1 MAKRLLFKKMPTST
15 SRPIIDSYKNMALL
29 FFGLHYYENYLH
41 FTNLNH
47 TIDFRL
53 YVDNIK
59 SKLIDYFKTK
69 FEIDTFICT
78 NDSKIKNELIEAYQP
93 KDIFFS
99 NEISKNVKIIK
110 VFQMMFEYMKKMKK
124 GYEYVIL
131 TRLDIYFM
139 KDFLNIDFTKLNL
152 VSILENNNYCDDNF
166 YLIPKKY
173 IPLFYTTLLL
183 TIRNSPENRG
193 ILHTL
198 KNVFERIM
206 PVHYLC
212 NENRSVNKLSF
223 FKLRYLLNIAPI

>member
-1 MAKRLLFKKMPTST
+1 MAQRLLITKKPTNT
-15 SRPIIDSYKNMALL
+15 LGPIINSSKNMALL

-41 FTNLNH
+41 FTNVKY
-47 TIDFRL
+47 TIDFRS

-59 SKLIDYFKTK
+59 SKLIDYFKTRFK
-69 FEIDTFICT
+69 IDTFICT
-78 NDSKIKNELIEAYQP
+78 NDSKIKNELIKTYQP
-93 KDIFFS
+93 KNIFFS

-110 VFQMMFEYMKKMKK
+110 VFQMMFEYMKKMNTS
-124 GYEYVIL
+124 YDYVIL

-152 VSILENNNYCDDNF
+152 VSVLQDNNVCDDNF

-183 TIRNSPENRG
+183 TIRTNPENRG

-198 KNVFERIM
+198 KNTFEKTM
-206 PVHYLC
+206 KVHYLC
-212 NENRSVNKLSF
+212 NEKCCVSKLSF
-223 FKLRYLLNIAPI
+223 FKLIYLLN